1 MSKIFN
7 FQFSI
12 LNKID
17 FILRKPKVIIVTGN
31 GRLCTKEAIFQVLK
45 EYFKIDKEVLI
56 FETEL
61 KNSIDI
67 KKVNFLIKNS
77 SLPILVITHFGDIPP
92 DKDFF
97 AGEKEET
104 GEIRK
109 LAKSMPSFGY
119 LVLNFDD
126 ETVREIKDETNLK
139 EITFG
144 FQERADFYASDIKI
158 NGGTN
163 FKINYIGNVVP
174 VWLDKVFGKE
184 QIYSALSAAAV
195 GTIFD
200 LNLVEISQALK
211 NYRSLPGKMRLIQ
224 GIKNSAILDD
234 SESAT
239 VFSMIEAIEILGKI
253 PNYQRKIAVL
263 GDVLGIGKYTI
274 EAHEAIGER
283 VAKNADL
290 LFTIGQ
296 RAKFIAEGAKMKGMD
311 IEKIFQFD
319 NIKEGLLKL
328 KNEIK
333 EKDLILIDGSKDIK
347 MYEIIK
353 ELGELNVNV

>member
-1 MSKIFN
+1 MNKNFQISIFN
-7 FQFSI
+7 FQFW
-12 LNKID
+12 D
-17 FILRKPKVIIVTGN
+17 FIIKKPKIVIVVGN
-31 GRLCTKEAIFQVLK
+31 GRACAKEVIFQILK
-45 EYFKIDKEVLI
+45 NYFKVGKEIFI
-56 FETEL
+56 FETDL
-61 KNSIDI
+61 KNASEFA
-67 KKVNFLIKNS
+67 KFNFLVKNS
-77 SLPILVITHFGDIPP
+77 SLPILAVTHFGDLPP

-97 AGEKEET
+97 ASDKEEI
-104 GEIRK
+104 EPVKK

-119 LVLNFDD
+119 LILNFDD

-163 FKINYIGNVVP
+163 FKINYKGNVVP
-174 VWLDKVFGKE
+174 AWLNRTFGKE
-184 QIYSALSAAAV
+184 QIYSALAGVVV
-195 GTIFD
+195 GTILD
-200 LNLVEISQALK
+200 LNLVEISQSLK
-211 NYRSLPGKMRLIQ
+211 DYKSLPGKMRLTE
-224 GIKNSAILDD
+224 GINNSVILDD

-296 RAKFIAEGAKMKGMD
+296 RAKFIAEGAKMKGMAV
-311 IEKIFQFD
+311 EKIFQFD
-319 NIKEGLLKL
+319 SIKEGLLKL

-333 EKDLILIDGSKDIK
+333 ERDLILIDGSKEMNMNEIVRELVIK
-347 MYEIIK
+347 Q
-353 ELGELNVNV
+353 

>member
-1 MSKIFN
+1 MSKD

-12 LNKID
+12 FNYQFWD
-17 FILRKPKVIIVTGN
+17 FLLKKPKTVIVLGN
-31 GRLCTKEAIFQVLK
+31 GRACAKEAIFQVLRDH
-45 EYFKIDKEVLI
+45 FKIPKEILI
-56 FETEL
+56 FDSDL
-61 KNSIDI
+61 KNAKEIEKI
-67 KKVNFLIKNS
+67 NFLIKNS
-77 SLPILVITHFGDIPP
+77 SLPILVITHFSDIPP

-97 AGEKEET
+97 ASEKEET
-104 GEIRK
+104 KEIRK

-126 ETVREIKDETNLK
+126 ETVREIKDETNLN

-163 FKINYIGNVVP
+163 FKINYKGNVVP
-174 VWLDKVFGKE
+174 AWLNRTFGKE
-184 QIYSALSAAAV
+184 QIYSALAAAVV

-200 LNLVEISQALK
+200 LNLVEISQSLK
-211 NYRSLPGKMRLIQ
+211 NYKPLAGKMKAIE
-224 GIKNSAILDD
+224 GINNSVILDD

-253 PNYQRKIAVL
+253 LNYQRKIAVL

-296 RAKFIAEGAKMKGMD
+296 RAKFIVEGAKTKGMPL
-311 IEKIFQFD
+311 EKIFQFD
-319 NIKEGLLKL
+319 NIEEAILKL

-333 EKDLILIDGSKDIK
+333 EGDLLLIDGS
-347 MYEIIK
+347 
-353 ELGELNVNV
+353 NVSGLVDKLKR